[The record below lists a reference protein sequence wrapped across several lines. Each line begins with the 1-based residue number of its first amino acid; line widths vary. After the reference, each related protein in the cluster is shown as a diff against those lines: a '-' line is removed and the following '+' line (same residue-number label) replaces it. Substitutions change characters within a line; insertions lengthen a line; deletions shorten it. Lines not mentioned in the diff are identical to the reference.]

1 VDIAVMGAG
10 AVGCYYGAMLAQ
22 AGHQVTLIAR
32 RHHAEAIERHGLI
45 LERQGKLAH
54 VPVQASADPAAM
66 SNSSLILFCV
76 KSNDTLTA
84 GAEMASHLRP
94 DAQILSLQNGVDN
107 ASRLAA
113 QLARN
118 IEPAVVY
125 VATEMAD
132 VGHVR
137 HHGRGELVLGRSSA
151 NTALAEIFSAAGIPT
166 VISDNVIGAL
176 WAKLV
181 LNCAYNA
188 LSAVARQPY
197 GQLVE
202 AAGVNEVIRDVV
214 EECLIVAARLNIEI
228 PGDIWAA
235 VRQIAATM
243 PTQYSSTSQ
252 DLTRGKATEIDYL
265 NGYIV
270 RRGNDIGVPTPA
282 NRVLHT
288 LVKLLDENGNVNA
301 VASGAIVRYSH

>member
-45 LERQGKLAH
+45 LERHGKLAH

-252 DLTRGKATEIDYL
+252 DLTRGKATEIDHL

>member
-45 LERQGKLAH
+45 LERHGKLAH